1 MPETIKGR
9 GAAFNP
15 PNRFEKLHFEPL
27 QIERGPEDEFRSIPT
42 IFYKDSSRTILAKN
56 DSPDLGFTY
65 SINPYRGCEHGCIY
79 CYARPSHEYLGFSSG
94 IDFETK
100 IVVKEDAPELLEEMF
115 KKKSWQPQMVC
126 FSGDTDCYQPI
137 ERKLQ
142 ITRRC
147 LEVFLKYRNPVGIIT
162 KNALITRDLDILR
175 ELNALNLVLVSIS
188 ITSLDADLI
197 RTMEPRT
204 ANPLKRLETIAT
216 LASNGIPVCVNVA
229 PVIPGLTDEEMPSIL
244 KSAAEH
250 GATFAAYTIV
260 RLPYAVRDVFL
271 DWLQREYPDRA
282 ARVTNR
288 ISDVRGGELN
298 DTRWRIR
305 LTGEGEYAKM
315 IKDLFVL
322 NCKKF
327 GLNKRQMH
335 VTVEHFRRQAE
346 KQLSLSL

>member
-1 MPETIKGR
+1 MPATIKGR

-27 QIERGPEDEFRSIPT
+27 QIKRDPEDEFRSIPT

-100 IVVKEDAPELLEEMF
+100 IMVKEDAPELLEEAF

-126 FSGDTDCYQPI
+126 FSGNTDCYQPV

-162 KNALITRDLDILR
+162 KNALITRDLDVLR
-175 ELNALNLVLVSIS
+175 ELNALNLVFVIIS
-188 ITSLDADLI
+188 VTSLDADLI
-197 RTMEPRT
+197 RVMEPRT
-204 ANPLKRLETIAT
+204 ATPRKRLETIET
-216 LASNGIPVCVNVA
+216 LASSGIPVCVNVA
-229 PVIPGLTDEEMPSIL
+229 PIIPGLTDEEMPSIL
-244 KSAAEH
+244 RTASEH
-250 GATFAAYTIV
+250 GARWAGYTVV
-260 RLPYAVRDVFL
+260 RLSYAIKELFL
-271 DWLQREYPDRA
+271 DWLGRELPERA
-282 ARVTNR
+282 PKVINR
-288 ISDVRGGELN
+288 IREVRDGELN
-298 DTRWRIR
+298 DTRWSIR
-305 LTGEGEYAKM
+305 MKGEGEYAKM
-315 IKDLFVL
+315 IRDLFIL
-322 NCKKF
+322 NCRKY
-327 GLNKRQMH
+327 GLNEEEVH
-335 VTVEHFRRQAE
+335 LSVEHFRRE
-346 KQLSLSL
+346 PERQLTLSF